1 MRDFAL
7 RYTAAWCSQDPARVA
22 AFFSADGSLRVND
35 GAPAVGRNA
44 IAGVA
49 QSFMSDFPDLVVTM
63 DGVEAQGERVV
74 YRWTLTGTNNGRHL
88 RISGFEEWRMAADGL
103 IAESQGH
110 FDSHDYQRQL
120 TA

>member
-1 MRDFAL
+1 MVQPGPCPRG
-7 RYTAAWCSQDPARVA
+7 C
-22 AFFSADGSLRVND
+22 FFSADGSLRVND

-49 QSFMSDFPDLVVTM
+49 QSFMSDFPDLVVIM
-63 DGVEAQGERVV
+63 DGVEAQGDRVI
-74 YRWTLTGTNNGRHL
+74 YRWTLTGSKDGRRV

-103 IAESQGH
+103 IADSQGH
-110 FDSHDYQRQL
+110 FESDDYQHQL